1 MRIDAVDFYY
11 LAMPDVLDIG
21 DGSQD
26 ALLVRIQAGEYVGW
40 GECEASPLVSIASLV
55 CPMSHSACKPVRDS
69 VLGQTLNTINDIYRI
84 NAHVHANSLD
94 LLQAPH
100 TLSGIDIALWDIM
113 GKMLGEPVY
122 KLLGYARAHP
132 KVPYAS
138 QLFGDTPQ
146 ATYEKALA
154 VRKNGFRAAKFGWG
168 PYGLG
173 SVDVDAA
180 HVYAAREGLGLDGIL
195 LIDAGTVWY
204 DDVQKGEARLAAL
217 NECRVAWLEE
227 PFVSGALKSYAALA
241 ARAGAVKMAGGEG
254 CHTFHMA
261 QHMIDY
267 ANLGYVQI
275 DTGRIGGISTAH
287 QVAQYA
293 NAHNVTYVNHTF
305 TSNLALSAS
314 LQPYAGLASDEICEY
329 PVELKQL
336 AYDMTLEHIVP
347 DRNGYIHVPEGPGLG
362 ITPNIAGIQPYI
374 VPCEIRVYDKVIYTT
389 PPLTS

>member
-1 MRIDAVDFYY
+1 
-11 LAMPDVLDIG
+11 
-21 DGSQD
+21 
-26 ALLVRIQAGEYVGW
+26 
-40 GECEASPLVSIASLV
+40 
-55 CPMSHSACKPVRDS
+55 MSHSACKPVRDS